1 MEIYLKGLRM
11 TILQKSAYWQRK
23 TSLYVFISLQ
33 LTENGRLLIFSR
45 KMFLAK
51 NPWDC
56 QIRSNQTVASTE
68 YNEPFPFLINRKNV
82 KQQISKITT
91 KDTSL
96 YVATTS
102 QRRRSHLGTSCYIA
116 RTSQIVRFC
125 LRTGGTSQRRLK

>member
-1 MEIYLKGLRM
+1 M
-11 TILQKSAYWQRK
+11 
-23 TSLYVFISLQ
+23 YVFISLQ

-102 QRRRSHLGTSCYIA
+102 QICQSHLGASCY
-116 RTSQIVRFC
+116 T
-125 LRTGGTSQRRLK
+125 LGRLKLFIFVYVLVRRRKDVSNRSLLLTYQLRRRDDASAWSRTF